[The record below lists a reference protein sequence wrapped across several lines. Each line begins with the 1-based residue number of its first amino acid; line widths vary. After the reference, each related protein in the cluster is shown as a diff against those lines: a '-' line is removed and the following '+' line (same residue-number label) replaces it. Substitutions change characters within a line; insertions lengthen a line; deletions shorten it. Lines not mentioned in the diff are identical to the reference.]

1 VDREAEPAE
10 DEGEQENEQ
19 DDAHMPVSFFLY
31 GHAGREPATP

>member
-1 VDREAEPAE
+1 VNREAEPAE

-31 GHAGREPATP
+31 GRRGPHPATP